1 MSKEYAI
8 IPNSFRTQ
16 FASLVGTWLDVTSSW
31 SVFNVFHLLA
41 ECYFFAIL
49 NCTEKPLTVIVD
61 ITPSNESSI
70 TAGDTV
76 RCSVGDNDTA
86 ADNYAWIDSAT
97 GHVIHHGAE
106 WIVKPCINDGDGG
119 FSGMMVN
126 CVTYIDGLL
135 MMECHVTVG
144 MTTASKAVALYL
156 QQVVTTASSTTSS
169 INSYVYII
177 HTSYNK

>member
-1 MSKEYAI
+1 VS
-8 IPNSFRTQ
+8 
-16 FASLVGTWLDVTSSW
+16 
-31 SVFNVFHLLA
+31 
-41 ECYFFAIL
+41 
-49 NCTEKPLTVIVD
+49 VD

-86 ADNYAWIDSAT
+86 ADNYRWIDSAT
-97 GHVIHHGAE
+97 GHVIHHGDE
-106 WIVKPCINDGDGG
+106 WTVKPCIDTRADT
-119 FSGMMVN
+119 GMMDS
-126 CVTYIDGLL
+126 CVTYVGGLM